1 VGRPRAPV
9 PRPYPIIGTTE
20 HSLGGMTGRFRKRLD
35 RRALNKYGTLL
46 GMLRQLVIMTVAG
59 HLTAA
64 LVGTGFIA
72 AGQPALGGIVL
83 GERAPARS

>member
-1 VGRPRAPV
+1 
-9 PRPYPIIGTTE
+9 
-20 HSLGGMTGRFRKRLD
+20 
-35 RRALNKYGTLL
+35 
-46 GMLRQLVIMTVAG
+46 MLRQLVIMTVAG